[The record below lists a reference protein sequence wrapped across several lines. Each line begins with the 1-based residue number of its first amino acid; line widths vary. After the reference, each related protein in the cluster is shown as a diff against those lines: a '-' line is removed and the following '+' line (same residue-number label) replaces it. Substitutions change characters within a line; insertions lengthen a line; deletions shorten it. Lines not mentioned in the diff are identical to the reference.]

1 MRTRNKLGSGFT
13 KKNVKVTIRIERP
26 YKIVKRNVYFKS
38 GVGTYI
44 IYKGKNVGVSYTAY
58 NNTAHT
64 IDFQRHKTYN

>member
-13 KKNVKVTIRIERP
+13 KKNVEVTIRFTKP
-26 YKIVKRNVYFKS
+26 YKTVRRNVYFKN

-44 IYKGKNVGVSYTAY
+44 IYKGRKYAVSYTQY

-64 IDFQRHKTYN
+64 LKK